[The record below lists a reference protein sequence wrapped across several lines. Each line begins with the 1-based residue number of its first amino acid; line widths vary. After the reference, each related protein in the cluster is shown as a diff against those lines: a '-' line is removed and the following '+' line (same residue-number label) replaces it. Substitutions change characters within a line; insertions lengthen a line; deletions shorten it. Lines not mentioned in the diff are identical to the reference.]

1 MVPFGAA
8 VEAHDIEA
16 AIATLAPDVRF
27 RSPVVFRPY
36 EGREDVGTLLRA
48 VSQVFEDF
56 RYSREIASE
65 DGLDHVLVFETRVGE
80 REVEGADFIR
90 LNDAGEV
97 QELFVM
103 VRPMSGMMALAA
115 AMQEKLAQAGAIEQ
129 APAA

>member
-1 MVPFGAA
+1 MIPFGDA
-8 VEAHDIEA
+8 VESHDIEA

-36 EGREDVGTLLRA
+36 EGRESVGLLLRA
-48 VSQVFEDF
+48 VAEVFEDF
-56 RYSREIASE
+56 RYARAISSE
-65 DGLDHVLVFETRVGE
+65 DGRDHVLVFETRVGE
-80 REVEGADFIR
+80 RDVEGADFIH

-97 QELFVM
+97 DELFVM
-103 VRPMSGMMALAA
+103 VRPMSGMLALAA

>member
-1 MVPFGAA
+1 MIPFGAA
-8 VEAHDIEA
+8 VEAHDIDA

-36 EGREDVGTLLRA
+36 EGREAVGTLLRA

-56 RYSREIASE
+56 RYSRQISSE
-65 DGLDHVLVFETRVGE
+65 DGRDHVLVFETRVGD
-80 REVEGADFIR
+80 RDVEGADFIR
-90 LNDAGEV
+90 VNDAGEV
-97 QELFVM
+97 EELFVM

-129 APAA
+129 PAV